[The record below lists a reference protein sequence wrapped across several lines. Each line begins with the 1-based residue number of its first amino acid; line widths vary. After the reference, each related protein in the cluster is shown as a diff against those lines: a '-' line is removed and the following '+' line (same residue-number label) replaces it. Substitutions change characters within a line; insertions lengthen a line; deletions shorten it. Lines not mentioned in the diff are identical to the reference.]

1 MREAILQRG
10 AIRSSRRRALSFL
23 AVAAGAL
30 ALAAMPQSADAIGV
44 TKCYFPNPGTGAC
57 VWGNLSSGASGIANW
72 DGNGTEGGAMPSNA
86 GVNYSRRWRV
96 RDDAGGTLAGWWTNV
111 GGNAQISVSWSR
123 RAWMNFQCNNMEASS
138 ISVFCRSDN
147 VG

>member
-1 MREAILQRG
+1 MREAILPEG
-10 AIRSSRRRALSFL
+10 AVRSSRRRALPLL
-23 AVAAGAL
+23 AIAAGAL
-30 ALAAMPQSADAIGV
+30 ALAVMPQNADAIGV
-44 TKCYFPNPGTGAC
+44 TKCYFPNPVSGAC
-57 VWGNLSSGASGIANW
+57 AWGSLGSGASGEANW

-86 GVNYSRRWRV
+86 GVNYSRRRRI
-96 RDDAGGTLAGWWTNV
+96 RDGSGNHLAGWWTNV
-111 GGNAQISVSWSR
+111 GGNAQISVAWSR